1 MAIKDLLLSSLPEYC
16 ETIASGKEV
25 CFRPMIVSEEK
36 ALLLAKQS
44 ENKNSILKTLL
55 NIMTVCFDNK
65 NLKKESIPDFEHMF
79 LLLRA
84 KSIGEIEG
92 FTITCPITGEKV
104 NIVVN
109 LLKDIKLKKE
119 KTNNKIKLNDNL
131 IVIFKEPTV
140 EMLLKYPNYT
150 SNTTEMYKFIGSCI
164 KQIQNLKEIINCTEL
179 TERELQDFVENLTS
193 KQFQQVNEYF
203 DGIPQLEILCS
214 YKTSDNVQRQVKI
227 KGIFDYINFF
237 FEHLNLQLFYRQ
249 VFQMKYNHNYNIEEI
264 ENMIPW
270 ERTVHTEQIRTELNQ
285 EKQRLNN
292 KAH

>member
-1 MAIKDLLLSSLPEYC
+1 MAIKDLLLSTLPEYC
-16 ETIASGKEV
+16 ESIASGKEV

-55 NIMTVCFDNK
+55 NIMTVCFNNK
-65 NLKKESIPDFEHMF
+65 NLKKELISDFEHMF

-92 FTITCPITGEKV
+92 FIVNCPITGEKV
-104 NIVVN
+104 SITVN
-109 LLKDIKLKKE
+109 LLKDVKLKKN
-119 KTNNKIKLNDNL
+119 KINNKIKLNDNL
-131 IVIFKEPTV
+131 ILIFKEPTV
-140 EMLLKYPNYT
+140 ELLLKYPEYT
-150 SNTTEMYKFIGSCI
+150 TNTTEMYKFMGSCI
-164 KQIQNLKEIINCTEL
+164 KQIQNLKEIINCSEL
-179 TERELQDFVENLTS
+179 TEKELQEFVENLTS

-203 DGIPQLEILCS
+203 DSLPQLEIICL
-214 YKTSDNVQRQVKI
+214 YKTSDDIQRQVKI

-249 VFQMKYNHNYNIEEI
+249 IFQMKYNHNYNIEEI

-270 ERTVHTEQIRTELNQ
+270 ERTVHTEQIRTELNE

-292 KAH
+292 KGR